1 VTDRA
6 RNGGELTER
15 RGRLVGRAW
24 ADLPLRVKGLVVV
37 AIPMAALLLA
47 TVLFGVALAQD
58 RRAQGAVLHTV
69 EVEREVAQVR
79 ILVQAGVTGYVLTGD
94 RRYLTSYDQA
104 RKQLPEAV
112 AQLGALVADNPGQ
125 ADRVRRV
132 KALTERRARILK
144 ALVANVGADRP
155 PSSRERL
162 LDQNKV
168 SSDAVV
174 AELQA
179 MQDREQRLLADR
191 QAQARRTRSLTLGA
205 VGLSVLLGAAGGIA
219 AVLLFTSGV
228 TRRVGLLERNAERL
242 AGGLPLLPATP
253 GGDVLGELGRGLER
267 AAVLLG
273 EREQALVQAQALLEH
288 IVAWSP
294 MVMFRG
300 LLGGSGE
307 RYVSGNVE
315 RLLGY
320 PQDQVLG
327 TPGFWVGKLHPADRE
342 RFQATLERAVAER
355 APQVEQ
361 EYRFLLGDGYHWLYS
376 VTRLV
381 YGDGGELV
389 DTLGYA
395 MDVTGRRQA
404 EQAVREREATLQ
416 AVINASPDIISIL
429 DAEGRIRS
437 MSPAMERI
445 TGQAPDQRVGRSAFN
460 SELIHPDDLAPFAEA
475 QRRVLTG
482 QLEHAAMRLRVRH
495 ADGHWLTLEAH
506 SRPLADPGGVL
517 VVSRDVTEQAALEE
531 ELRLAKLAA
540 EQANEAKSEYLSR
553 MSHELRTPLNAILG
567 FAQLLELDDLEAE
580 QRDNLGHILSGA
592 RHLLSLINEVLD
604 IAAIEAGRLSLSLE
618 PVALADVA
626 AETVSLIRPLADQQH
641 IMVAGPDVPCATHVL
656 GDRQRLKQVLLNL
669 LSNAVKYNREGGSV
683 QLACEPVEGGRLRVK
698 VSDTGLGI
706 PADAI
711 ERLFVPFERVTGT
724 QRGIEG
730 TGLGLPLSK
739 RLAEAMGGTLGLAST
754 PGQGSAFWVE
764 LPLVEGPLQ
773 QEEVQPPADEAVE
786 EEPADH
792 GGPAITVLY
801 IEDNMSNLRL
811 VERVV
816 GRRPGVRLI
825 SAMRPELGL
834 ELAGEHAPDV
844 VLLDLHLPD
853 MPGEVVLRRLQ
864 ANPRTAGIPVVIL
877 SADARPNLIERLLEQ
892 GARAFLTKPLDVKQF
907 LELLDAV
914 AAERQQAAAG

>member
-1 VTDRA
+1 MTDRRHTQEPA
-6 RNGGELTER
+6 RHH
-15 RGRLVGRAW
+15 GRAVGRAW
-24 ADLPLRVKGLVVV
+24 ADLPLRAKGLVVV
-37 AIPMAALLLA
+37 AIPLAALVLA

-69 EVEREVAQVR
+69 EVEREIAQVR
-79 ILVQAGVTGYVLTGD
+79 ILVQTGVTGYVLTGE
-94 RRYLTSYDQA
+94 RRYLTSYEQA
-104 RKQLPEAV
+104 RAELPRAV
-112 AQLGALVADNPGQ
+112 AQLGNLVSDNPGQ
-125 ADRVRRV
+125 AQRLRRV
-132 KALTERRARILK
+132 EALTGRRARVLS
-144 ALVANVGADRP
+144 ALVANVQAGKP
-155 PSSRERL
+155 PASREGL
-162 LDQNKV
+162 LEQNKR
-168 SSDAVV
+168 SSDSVI

-179 MQDREQRLLADR
+179 MQDTEQRLLAER

-228 TRRVGLLERNAERL
+228 TRRVGLLEGNAERL
-242 AGGLPLLPATP
+242 AGGLPLLPGMP
-253 GGDVLGELGRGLER
+253 GGDVLGSLGRGLER
-267 AAVLLG
+267 TAVLLG
-273 EREQALVQAQALLEH
+273 EREQALRQAQAMLEH

-320 PQDQVLG
+320 TQEQVLG
-327 TPGFWVGKLHPADRE
+327 APRFWVGQLHPDDRG
-342 RFQATLERAVAER
+342 RFTDTLEQAVAER
-355 APQVEQ
+355 APQLEQ
-361 EYRFLLGDGYHWLYS
+361 EYRFLLKDGYRWLYS

-381 YGDGGELV
+381 YGEEGELV

-395 MDVTGRRQA
+395 MDVTERRQA
-404 EQAVREREATLQ
+404 DQAVREREATLQ
-416 AVINASPDIISIL
+416 AVINASPDIIAIL
-429 DAEGRIRS
+429 DGEGQIRS
-437 MSPAMERI
+437 MSPALERI
-445 TGQAPDQRVGRSAFN
+445 TGRPSSDRVGRSAFG
-460 SELIHPDDLAPFAEA
+460 SDIIHPDDLEGFTET
-475 QRRVLTG
+475 QRRVLHG
-482 QLEHAAMRLRVRH
+482 QIEHAAMRLRVRH

-506 SRPLADPGGVL
+506 SRPLAVPAGVL
-517 VVSRDVTEQAALEE
+517 VVSRDVTEQAAMEE

-567 FAQLLELDDLEAE
+567 FAQLLELDDLDTE

-626 AETVSLIRPLADQQH
+626 AETVSLIRPLADQQN
-641 IMVAGPDVPCATHVL
+641 IVVVGPEVSCSTHVL

-683 QLACEPVEGGRLRVK
+683 QLACEPLDGGRLRIMVT
-698 VSDTGLGI
+698 DTGLGV
-706 PADAI
+706 PPDAV
-711 ERLFVPFERVTGT
+711 ERLFVPFERVTNE
-724 QRGIEG
+724 QSSIEG

-739 RLAEAMGGTLGLAST
+739 RLAEAMGGTLDLVST
-754 PGQGSAFWVE
+754 PGQGSTFWVE
-764 LPLVEGPLQ
+764 LPLVESPVE
-773 QEEVQPPADEAVE
+773 QEDRQEQAGQAPE
-786 EEPADH
+786 EERVSQT
-792 GGPAITVLY
+792 GPAITVLY

-811 VERVV
+811 VERVL
-816 GRRPGVRLI
+816 GRRPAVRLI

-834 ELAGEHAPDV
+834 ELATEHHPDL

-864 ANPRTAGIPVVIL
+864 TNPRTADIPVVIL
-877 SADARPNLIERLLEQ
+877 SADARAGLIQRLLEQ
-892 GARAFLTKPLDVKQF
+892 GARAFLTKPLDVKEF

-914 AAERQQAAAG
+914 AAERAQAAAG

>member
-1 VTDRA
+1 V
-6 RNGGELTER
+6 
-15 RGRLVGRAW
+15 VGRAW
-24 ADLPLRVKGLVVV
+24 ADLPLRSKGLVVV
-37 AIPMAALLLA
+37 AIPLAALLLA
-47 TVLFGVALAQD
+47 AGLFGVALATD

-69 EVEREVAQVR
+69 EVEREIAQVR
-79 ILVQAGVTGYVLTGD
+79 ILVQAGVTGYVLTGELG
-94 RRYLTSYDQA
+94 YLTSYERAKVELPQA
-104 RKQLPEAV
+104 V
-112 AQLGALVADNPGQ
+112 DHLGGLVSDNPDQ
-125 ADRVRRV
+125 VARLARVE
-132 KALTERRARILK
+132 ALTGRRAGVLE
-144 ALVANVGADRP
+144 ALVANVRAGRP
-155 PSSRERL
+155 PQSRAGL
-162 LDQNKV
+162 LEQNKQ

-179 MQDREQRLLADR
+179 MQDSEQRLLADR
-191 QAQARRTRSLTLGA
+191 EAQARRTRSLALGA

-242 AGGLPLLPATP
+242 AAGQALLPATP
-253 GGDVLGELGRGLER
+253 GGDVLGSLGRGLER

-273 EREQALVQAQALLEH
+273 EREQALREAQAMLEH

-307 RYVSGNVE
+307 RFVSGNVE
-315 RLLGY
+315 RVLGY
-320 PQDQVLG
+320 TEEQVLG
-327 TPGFWVGKLHPADRE
+327 ATGFWAGQLHPEDRE
-342 RFQATLERAVAER
+342 RLTVALERAVAGR
-355 APQVEQ
+355 APRLEQ
-361 EYRFLLGDGYHWLYS
+361 EYRFLLRDGYRWLYS

-381 YGDGGELV
+381 YGEDGELV

-395 MDVTGRRQA
+395 MDVTERRQA
-404 EQAVREREATLQ
+404 DEAVREREATLQ

-429 DAEGRIRS
+429 DGDGRIRS
-437 MSPAMERI
+437 ISPAIERI
-445 TGQAPDQRVGRSAFN
+445 LGRSPVDSVGRVAF
-460 SELIHPDDLAPFAEA
+460 SSDTIHPDDLERFSEA
-475 QRRVLTG
+475 QRRVLSG
-482 QLEHAAMRLRVRH
+482 QLEHASVRLRARH

-506 SRPLADPGGVL
+506 SRPLAATAGVL

-567 FAQLLELDDLEAE
+567 FAQLLELDDLETE

-618 PVALADVA
+618 PVALADVSSEA
-626 AETVSLIRPLADQQH
+626 ISLIRPLADQQH
-641 IMVAGPDVPCATHVL
+641 IVLVGPEVACATHVL

-683 QLACEPVEGGRLRVK
+683 QLACEPVAGGRLRILVT
-698 VSDTGLGI
+698 DTGLGI
-706 PADAI
+706 PAEAV
-711 ERLFVPFERVTGT
+711 ERLFVPFERVTDS

-739 RLAEAMGGTLGLAST
+739 RLAEVMGGTLELEST
-754 PGQGSAFWVE
+754 PGQGSTFWVE
-764 LPLVEGPLQ
+764 LPLAESPVAQDHGQ
-773 QEEVQPPADEAVE
+773 GAQEEEPE
-786 EEPADH
+786 EEPAEQA
-792 GGPAITVLY
+792 GPAITVLY

-811 VERVV
+811 VERVLS
-816 GRRPGVRLI
+816 RRPGVRLI

-834 ELAGEHAPDV
+834 ELAAEHHPDL

-853 MPGEVVLRRLQ
+853 LPGQEVLRRLQ

-877 SADARPNLIERLLEQ
+877 SADARAGLIQRLLEQ
-892 GARAFLTKPLDVKQF
+892 GARAFLTKPLDVR
-907 LELLDAV
+907 ELLGLLDTV
-914 AAERQQAAAG
+914 AAEREQAAAAGR